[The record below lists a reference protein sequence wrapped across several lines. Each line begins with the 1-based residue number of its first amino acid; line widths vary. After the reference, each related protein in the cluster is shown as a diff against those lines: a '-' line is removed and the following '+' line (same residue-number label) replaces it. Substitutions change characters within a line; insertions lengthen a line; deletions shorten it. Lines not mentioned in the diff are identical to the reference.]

1 MVDTGSKRKKGE
13 SVAESQGSRRAWRK
27 LQRRDPCMDEEPPH
41 GGATG
46 GGGRER
52 GVGAAKCATRSR
64 ALCAYARRRPTR
76 RSRAKCLAAGGRG
89 QL

>member
-1 MVDTGSKRKKGE
+1 MKERHYCDGPGGSRGRELMDQFIMVDTGSKRKKGE

-46 GGGRER
+46 GGVGR
-52 GVGAAKCATRSR
+52 
-64 ALCAYARRRPTR
+64 
-76 RSRAKCLAAGGRG
+76 GGRCC
-89 QL
+89 

>member
-1 MVDTGSKRKKGE
+1 MDQFIMVDTGSKRKKGE

-46 GGGRER
+46 GG
-52 GVGAAKCATRSR
+52 V
-64 ALCAYARRRPTR
+64 
-76 RSRAKCLAAGGRG
+76 GRG
-89 QL
+89 GSVLLNVRLVAERCVHMHGGGQRGGQGQSV